1 MSVPTSIEAIQPPVP
16 PGGLQRMRLMVAT
29 AVMLSGG
36 IMMALIFTVLS
47 PVLPQ
52 IAEHYSASG
61 GVTIAQ
67 FIMSAPGVGVIVGG
81 LTGGFLVDRF
91 GRKRLLCI
99 ALFVFAA
106 AGCAPLYV
114 DDAWGLLASRAILGW
129 SGATTQAAVIG
140 MIASTF
146 REPLRAKMI
155 GYEAA
160 IGSFAAVCAIL
171 ASGAIAETAGWR
183 APAALY
189 LFALPVLL
197 AALIAISAD
206 ARRRPVSAAAAAA
219 VRDLPAASS
228 FTGFIR
234 PLVPFFLIIPFVY
247 AANFMLSIQMP
258 FLLAEIGIEGPAA
271 KARLMV
277 IAVGTGV
284 IGAASSGWIRQ
295 GLGERVSFALCVL
308 LMGAGHLTLGF
319 AHSAEM
325 TILGGAVAGL
335 GGGMLLPNLM
345 AIATS
350 RAPDDLRSR
359 AAGLVYTM
367 AYVGEFFN
375 PVVFRPLSTVVGI
388 HGTFEVVGTSLLV
401 LAALAIGFAWRGR
414 ITSKSSG
421 TKRGAS

>member
-1 MSVPTSIEAIQPPVP
+1 MHVSSLADAVEPPVT
-16 PGGLQRMRLMVAT
+16 PGAPQRVRMAVAT
-29 AVMLSGG
+29 GVMLSGS

-52 IAEHYSASG
+52 IAEHYGASG

-99 ALFVFAA
+99 ALALFAV

-114 DDAWGLLASRAILGW
+114 DNAWGLLASRAVLGW

-160 IGSFAAVCAIL
+160 IGSFAAVCSIL
-171 ASGAIAETAGWR
+171 ASGVIAEAWGWR
-183 APAALY
+183 APATLY
-189 LFALPVLL
+189 LFALPILL
-197 AALIAISAD
+197 AALIAIPAD
-206 ARRRPVSAAAAAA
+206 ARRRTIPEATI
-219 VRDLPAASS
+219 RDAPIVSS
-228 FTGFIR
+228 FTAFIR
-234 PLVPFFLIIPFVY
+234 PLLPFFAVIPFVY

-258 FLLAEIGIEGPAA
+258 FLLAENGVEGPAA

-284 IGAASSGWIRQ
+284 LGAASSGWIRQ

-319 AHSAEM
+319 AHSAQM

-375 PVVFRPLSTVVGI
+375 PMVFRPLSTVVGI
-388 HGTFEVVGTSLLV
+388 HGTFEVVGASLLV

-414 ITSKSSG
+414 NASKP
-421 TKRGAS
+421 

>member
-1 MSVPTSIEAIQPPVP
+1 MRAPSTGTAEAQAPADAPKGV
-16 PGGLQRMRLMVAT
+16 RLVVAT
-29 AVMLSGG
+29 AVMLSGS

-52 IAEHYSASG
+52 IAEHYGGSG

-67 FIMSAPGVGVIVGG
+67 FIMSAPGIGVIIGG
-81 LTGGFLVDRF
+81 LSGGFLVDRF

-99 ALFVFAA
+99 ALFIFAV

-114 DDAWGLLASRAILGW
+114 DSAWELLLSRAVLGW

-171 ASGAIAETAGWR
+171 ASGVVAESWGWR
-183 APAALY
+183 APAAMY
-189 LFALPVLL
+189 LFALPVLV
-197 AALIAISAD
+197 AALIAIPSD
-206 ARRRPVSAAAAAA
+206 ARRVAAPMSR
-219 VRDLPAASS
+219 VAASGSS
-228 FTGFIR
+228 FVGFIR
-234 PLVPFFLIIPFVY
+234 PLLPFFAVIPLVY

-258 FLLAEIGIEGPAA
+258 FLLAENGVEGPAA

-277 IAVGTGV
+277 VAVGTGV

-295 GLGERVSFALCVL
+295 GLGERVSFALCVS

-325 TILGGAVAGL
+325 TILGGSIAGL

-388 HGTFEVVGTSLLV
+388 HGTFEVVGGVLLA

-414 ITSKSSG
+414 TSSPS
-421 TKRGAS
+421 

>member
-1 MSVPTSIEAIQPPVP
+1 MRAPPPSESLPAP
-16 PGGLQRMRLMVAT
+16 PGGLQRVRLLVAT

-52 IAEHYSASG
+52 IADHYSSSG

-81 LTGGFLVDRF
+81 LTGGYLVDRF

-99 ALFVFAA
+99 ALAVFAA

-114 DDAWGLLASRAILGW
+114 DSAWGLLASRAILGW

-160 IGSFAAVCAIL
+160 IGSFAAVCSIL

-183 APAALY
+183 APATLY

-197 AALIAISAD
+197 AALIAIPAD
-206 ARRRPVSAAAAAA
+206 ARRRPAPAAARGDDRPAAA
-219 VRDLPAASS
+219 SFAA
-228 FTGFIR
+228 FIR
-234 PLVPFFLIIPFVY
+234 PLLPFFLIIPFVY

-258 FLLAEIGIEGPAA
+258 FLLAENGVEGPAA

-284 IGAASSGWIRQ
+284 LGAASSGWIRQ
-295 GLGERVSFALCVL
+295 GLGERVSFALCVS

-319 AHSAEM
+319 AHSAPM

-350 RAPDDLRSR
+350 RASDDLRSR

-388 HGTFEVVGTSLLV
+388 HGTFEVVGAALLA

-414 ITSKSSG
+414 AASKPR
-421 TKRGAS
+421 KA

>member
-1 MSVPTSIEAIQPPVP
+1 MRVPPSIEPVQASIP
-16 PGGLQRMRLMVAT
+16 AGGLHRVRTVVAT

-99 ALFVFAA
+99 ALAVFAA

-114 DDAWGLLASRAILGW
+114 DSAWGLLASRAILGW

-197 AALIAISAD
+197 AALIAIPAD
-206 ARRRPVSAAAAAA
+206 ARRRATPAATE
-219 VRDLPAASS
+219 VRGAPTASS
-228 FTGFIR
+228 FAGFIK
-234 PLVPFFLIIPFVY
+234 PLLPFFLIIPFVY

-258 FLLAEIGIEGPAA
+258 FLLAENGVEGPAA

-295 GLGERVSFALCVL
+295 GLGERVSFALCVS

-319 AHSAEM
+319 AHTAGV

-350 RAPDDLRSR
+350 RASDDLRSR

-388 HGTFEVVGTSLLV
+388 HGTFEVVGASLLA
-401 LAALAIGFAWRGR
+401 LAAFAIGFAWRGR
-414 ITSKSSG
+414 TKSKPSRI
-421 TKRGAS
+421 KRGAS

>member
-1 MSVPTSIEAIQPPVP
+1 MRTPPSIDDLPATAP
-16 PGGLQRMRLMVAT
+16 PGGLQRARLIVAT
-29 AVMLSGG
+29 AVMLSGS

-81 LTGGFLVDRF
+81 LTGGYLVDRF

-99 ALFVFAA
+99 ALAVFAA

-114 DDAWGLLASRAILGW
+114 DNAWALLGSRALLGW

-160 IGSFAAVCAIL
+160 IGSFAAVCSIL
-171 ASGAIAETAGWR
+171 ASGVIAERWGWR
-183 APAALY
+183 APASLY
-189 LFALPVLL
+189 LFALPILL
-197 AALIAISAD
+197 AALIAIPAD
-206 ARRRPVSAAAAAA
+206 ARRRPVAEATL
-219 VRDLPAASS
+219 RDAPAASS
-228 FTGFIR
+228 FGGFIR
-234 PLVPFFLIIPFVY
+234 PLLPFFAVIPFVY

-258 FLLAEIGIEGPAA
+258 FLLAENGVEGPAA

-319 AHSAEM
+319 AHSAQM

-388 HGTFEVVGTSLLV
+388 HGTFEVVGSLLLV

-414 ITSKSSG
+414 RTSKSSR